1 MMRHCILVSAT
12 ICVLTVAL
20 FPLGNGRS
28 SVSCQTDHEGHTAIS
43 SATGDTLFQ
52 LLPGSGKKCW
62 INDTTYFTYKFAKKP
77 KLGTAI
83 LKIQL
88 FNKKGE
94 KLTHLDITGKSDMPS
109 MRGAHDSGD
118 VAFKQNKKG
127 EYLLPVNIVMPGGWE
142 VRLSFRKGQEVVFR
156 GRLTFDV

>member
-1 MMRHCILVSAT
+1 MMRHCILVSVT
-12 ICVLTVAL
+12 ICVLTVVL
-20 FPLGNGRS
+20 FPLGNGRQL
-28 SVSCQTDHEGHTAIS
+28 VFCQTDHEGHMAIS

-62 INDTTYFTYKFAKKP
+62 INDTTYFSYKFAKKP

-88 FNKKGE
+88 FDKKGQ
-94 KLTHLDITGKSDMPS
+94 KLTHLNITGKSDMPS
-109 MRGAHDSGD
+109 MKGAHDSGH

-127 EYLLPVNIVMPGGWE
+127 EYLLPVNIVMPGEWE
-142 VRLSFRKGQEVVFR
+142 VKIRFLNGQDVIYR
-156 GRLTFDV
+156 GRFTFHV